1 MISPLIIS
9 RKYIYITFLTSGI
22 CEDKMG
28 KTMLWARV
36 DVGIRDMVK
45 KLAAIKGISMSEY
58 VRSLVIEDLDKRT
71 VFTSA
76 LKEAEL

>member
-1 MISPLIIS
+1 MIEMS
-9 RKYIYITFLTSGI
+9 
-22 CEDKMG
+22 

-36 DVGIRDMVK
+36 DFDIRDMVK
-45 KLAAIKGISMSEY
+45 KLASAKGISMSEY

-76 LKEAEL
+76 LKEAI

>member
-1 MISPLIIS
+1 MIEMS
-9 RKYIYITFLTSGI
+9 
-22 CEDKMG
+22 

-36 DVGIRDMVK
+36 DTDIRDMVK
-45 KLAAIKGISMSEY
+45 RLADAKGISMSEY

-76 LKEAEL
+76 LKQGG

>member
-1 MISPLIIS
+1 
-9 RKYIYITFLTSGI
+9 
-22 CEDKMG
+22 
-28 KTMLWARV
+28 
-36 DVGIRDMVK
+36 MVK